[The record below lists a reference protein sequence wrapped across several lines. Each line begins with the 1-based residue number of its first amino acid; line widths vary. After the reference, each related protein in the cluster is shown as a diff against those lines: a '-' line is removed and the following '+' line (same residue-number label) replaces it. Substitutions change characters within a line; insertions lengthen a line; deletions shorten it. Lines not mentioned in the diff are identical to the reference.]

1 MDALTK
7 QSIQRLCERLGAF
20 RLRGPIRALM
30 AEFRPGVPKEET
42 CPLEG
47 FADAA
52 CSAVVRWLPDGQQFV
67 RSVWLAGDSALVEEF
82 RIFCEQADRLV
93 VPLLHSAGFHVGRH
107 APNSQARWQWAVFEL
122 GEMQVFGTSLRLVGK
137 DVFRRA
143 GPSIKVGEG
152 MVLNP
157 KHWAKQDPFA
167 PLIAAAGNT
176 RYWQLADAVEA
187 SLAAVDIALIRHE
200 PAAVYPETATPTNSR
215 PRRRRSTRKID
226 VDGPLCKLE
235 LKMRKKLIRELGS
248 ESAADEA
255 LISQLYSQFSPRLA
269 KMLEDV
275 GCKVKERTIRR
286 GSTKYADWKKYRR
299 RTAPASVATD
309 LGPAGRAGVEEGEAP
324 GPSRAMAVAA
334 EVLSG
339 NLSKRVRGRG
349 TTHIG
354 KTAAEK
360 AAENAA
366 DQLARGSGIDLPPA
380 E

>member
-1 MDALTK
+1 MNARKK

-20 RLRGPIRALM
+20 RLRGPIPALM
-30 AEFRPGVPKEET
+30 AEYAVGTPEDEHRP
-42 CPLEG
+42 LDG
-47 FADAA
+47 FVGT
-52 CSAVVRWLPDGQQFV
+52 VVSNVLRELPNGQRLV
-67 RSVWLAGDSALVEEF
+67 RSVWLAGDCALVEEF
-82 RIFCEQADRLV
+82 RIFCEQAARLV
-93 VPLLHSAGFHVGRH
+93 MRLLHSAGYEVGLH

-122 GEMQVFGTSLRLVGK
+122 SEMQVDGTSLQLADG
-137 DVFRRA
+137 DVFRRV
-143 GPSIKVGEG
+143 GPSIIRVGEQI
-152 MVLNP
+152 L
-157 KHWAKQDPFA
+157 WYAKRRAKKSPFD
-167 PLIAAAGNT
+167 PLIASAGNT
-176 RYWQLADAVEA
+176 RYWELADVVEA
-187 SLAAVDIALIRHE
+187 SRAVLDIVLTQQ
-200 PAAVYPETATPTNSR
+200 ETAEPTNSR
-215 PRRRRSTRKID
+215 PRRRPRNTRKID

>member
-52 CSAVVRWLPDGQQFV
+52 CSAAVRWLPDGQQFV
-67 RSVWLAGDSALVEEF
+67 RSVWLAGDCALVEEF
-82 RIFCEQADRLV
+82 RIFCGQAEQV
-93 VPLLHSAGFHVGRH
+93 VMKLLHSAGYEVGLH

-122 GEMQVFGTSLRLVGK
+122 SEMQVDGTSLQLADG
-137 DVFRRA
+137 DVFRRV
-143 GPSIKVGEG
+143 GPSIIRVGEQI
-152 MVLNP
+152 L
-157 KHWAKQDPFA
+157 WYAKRRAKKSPFD
-167 PLIAAAGNT
+167 PLIASAGNT
-176 RYWQLADAVEA
+176 RYWELADVVEA
-187 SLAAVDIALIRHE
+187 SRAVLDIVLTQQ
-200 PAAVYPETATPTNSR
+200 ETAEPTNSR
-215 PRRRRSTRKID
+215 PRRRPRNTRKID